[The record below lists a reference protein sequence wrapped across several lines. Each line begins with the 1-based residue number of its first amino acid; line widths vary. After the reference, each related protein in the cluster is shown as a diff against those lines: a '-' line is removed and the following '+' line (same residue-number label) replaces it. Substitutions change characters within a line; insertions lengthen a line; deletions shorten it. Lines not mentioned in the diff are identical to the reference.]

1 MLGRLRIFLVPVVT
15 LILTSAVSATTIN
28 FETFAGGTGL
38 GPVLVGGN
46 TVTFATGAGA
56 TPGATTGYV
65 VEVGGPVTGFQPL
78 DSPAGGLGGARFL
91 TDELAGPGLPNQ
103 ALNYF
108 LSFAVPIMNLSLD
121 LYDFRD
127 GGAVAGD
134 TATLTLFSDAFTT
147 PVASALFVIP
157 AILPPDG
164 NVVNLAAATGVF
176 NVFSASLV
184 FSGPDLG
191 TGIDNV
197 SFTSAPEPWSILL
210 LGSGMLGMGGAL
222 RRRHAKLGAARQV
235 S

>member
-1 MLGRLRIFLVPVVT
+1 MSGRLRIFLVPVVT
-15 LILTSAVSATTIN
+15 LILTCTLSATTID
-28 FETFAGGTGL
+28 FEAFAGGTGL
-38 GPVLVGGN
+38 GPVAIGGN
-46 TVTFATGAGA
+46 TVTFETGAGA
-56 TPGATTGYV
+56 TPAGTTGYV
-65 VEVGGPVTGFQPL
+65 VEVGGPVTGFEPL

-91 TDELAGPGLPNQ
+91 TDELAGPGLPNK

-127 GGAVAGD
+127 GGAHSGD
-134 TATLTLFSDAFTT
+134 TATLTLFSDLFTT
-147 PVASALFVIP
+147 PVSTAMFTIP

-164 NVVNLAAATGVF
+164 NVVNLAAATGIF

-197 SFTSAPEPWSILL
+197 SFTSAPEPWSVLL

-222 RRRHAKLGAARQV
+222 RRRLGKLGTAR
-235 S
+235 

>member
-1 MLGRLRIFLVPVVT
+1 MSGRLRIFLVPVVT
-15 LILTSAVSATTIN
+15 LMFAFTLSASTIID
-28 FETFAGGTGL
+28 FETFAGGAGL
-38 GPVLVGGN
+38 GPVPVGGN
-46 TVTFATGAGA
+46 TVNFETGAGA
-56 TPGATTGYV
+56 TPPGGTTGYV

-127 GGAVAGD
+127 GGAHSGD
-134 TATLTLFSDAFTT
+134 TATLTLFSDSFTT
-147 PVASALFVIP
+147 PVATALFIIP

-164 NVVNLAAATGVF
+164 NVINLAAATGAF

-184 FSGPDLG
+184 FSSPDLG

-197 SFTSAPEPWSILL
+197 TFTSAPEPWSILL
-210 LGSGMLGMGGAL
+210 LGSGMLSMGGAL
-222 RRRHAKLGAARQV
+222 RRRHAKLGTAK
-235 S
+235 